1 MMKPVFLGDN
11 GFVVQAASKAVN
23 KENLEYQQYWVM
35 SRNVCGQLVL
45 NALKSEAFEFTVME
59 KRPKRNTDPITNYE
73 AFDGVYYREVNPME
87 NKKHRS
93 ITMGFR

>member
-11 GFVVQAASKAVN
+11 GFVAQAATKAVN
-23 KENLEYQQYWVM
+23 KENLSYQQYWVM

-45 NALKSEAFEFTVME
+45 NAFQSEAFEFTVME

-73 AFDGVYYREVNPME
+73 AFEGVYYHMNPME